1 MRLVTGIG
9 ILEIVL
15 SRSNL
20 KALLEALDDPDSS
33 CTVYWPEAIEREHW
47 HPKAL
52 LVDLPLT
59 LQITVESDDGHP
71 DVPFE
76 IQSWRQMAEELGIDP
91 AGS

>member
-20 KALLEALDDPDSS
+20 KALLEALDDPDSTS
-33 CTVYWPEAIEREHW
+33 TVLWPLAIERDHW

-52 LVDLPLT
+52 LDGKPLT
-59 LQITVESDDGHP
+59 LQVTVEDDDGHP

-76 IQSWRQMAEELGIDP
+76 IQSFSEMAGELGIDIP
-91 AGS
+91 